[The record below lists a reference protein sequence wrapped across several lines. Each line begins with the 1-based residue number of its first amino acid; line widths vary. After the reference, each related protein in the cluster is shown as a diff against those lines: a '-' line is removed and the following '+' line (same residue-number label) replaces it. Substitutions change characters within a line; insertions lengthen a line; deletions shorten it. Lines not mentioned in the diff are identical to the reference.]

1 LADNTDRLSD
11 NLSEVRN
18 MAENWE
24 LIEKA
29 AARLGVSVRTVER
42 RVRSGALKS
51 RLDAKGRREVL
62 VPACPTG
69 TDILSDR
76 LSDAQEAAQRQLS
89 LAATAAGLAKQS
101 ADQARGDLQKAR
113 RNALAGWTVAGVLL
127 AILAGAAYI
136 IGARGGDLA
145 VERQRADTLRA
156 DLAGARADVS
166 AAEAQAA
173 RLVLELDAARADVD
187 TARADKA
194 RAEAHLQAVQELH
207 RQATA
212 DERPPWWQKLLAFR

>member
-1 LADNTDRLSD
+1 
-11 NLSEVRN
+11 
-18 MAENWE
+18 
-24 LIEKA
+24 
-29 AARLGVSVRTVER
+29 
-42 RVRSGALKS
+42 
-51 RLDAKGRREVL
+51 
-62 VPACPTG
+62 
-69 TDILSDR
+69 
-76 LSDAQEAAQRQLS
+76 
-89 LAATAAGLAKQS
+89 
-101 ADQARGDLQKAR
+101 
-113 RNALAGWTVAGVLL
+113 VAGVLL

-156 DLAGARADVS
+156 DLAGARTDVS